1 MKPAIAIAGIV
12 ILIVGIALV
21 GYGATSP
28 TTSTTTQTTTQN
40 VSLTPQTNRVIDA
53 NGLWSPGA
61 EVLSQG
67 QNVVATF
74 TLTNYS
80 SSQGPVFL
88 YVQNISQFIAWGSCA
103 PCTSPSLTNQ
113 TLPSSGTYTLTWT
126 VPKSGSYYF
135 SIDDESYNAAASA
148 QFSANANQV
157 STNPVTSTQ
166 QNTTVLYAGAALIVV
181 GAIVLALGV
190 IAGGPKPVTKP
201 AKSPQSPQ
209 TVP

>member
-21 GYGATSP
+21 GYGAMSP
-28 TTSTTTQTTTQN
+28 TSQTTTQTTTQS

-61 EVLSQG
+61 QVLSQG
-67 QNVVATF
+67 EQVTATF
-74 TLTNYS
+74 ALTNYS

-88 YVQNISQFIAWGSCA
+88 YVQNISQFIKWGGCA
-103 PCTSPSLTNQ
+103 PCTTPSIQNQ
-113 TLPSSGTYTLTWT
+113 TLPSSGTYTVTWT

-157 STNPVTSTQ
+157 NTVPVTTTQ
-166 QNTTVLYAGAALIVV
+166 QNTTVLYSGAALIVV

-190 IAGGPKPVTKP
+190 IVGGPKPTV
-201 AKSPQSPQ
+201 KSP
-209 TVP
+209 